1 MAKKKILIGDTE
13 KKVSFIFEQIEHMN
27 IPFTVDIEKMYVIQ
41 RSSEELLTKACD
53 EEYEF
58 FLTLVVQKRDFA
70 QVEAIIAQHASP
82 DERDEWQKK
91 AKKSRRKETLIIAN
105 WLVIYS
111 ILILTIE
118 VGKTIDGNIISY
130 IACFILWLGGTILT
144 VKNYIEYKRAK
155 GDKLLKQYTLLSI
168 IFGSS
173 CMIHAFISF
182 LTMIR

>member
-13 KKVSFIFEQIEHMN
+13 KQVSFIIEQIEHMN
-27 IPFTVDIEKMYVIQ
+27 IPYTVDIEKMYVIK

-58 FLTLVVQKRDFA
+58 FLTLVVQKRDIA

-82 DERDEWQKK
+82 NERDEWQKK
-91 AKKSRRKETLIIAN
+91 AGKSRRKEKFIFGI

-118 VGKTIDGNIISY
+118 VGKTIEGNIVSY
-130 IACFILWLGGTILT
+130 VACFILWIGGTILA

-155 GDKLLKQYTLLSI
+155 EDKLLKQYTLLSI

-182 LTMIR
+182 LTMSR

>member
-13 KKVSFIFEQIEHMN
+13 NKASFIFEQIEHMN
-27 IPFTVDIEKMYVIQ
+27 IPFTVDIEKMYVIK

-58 FLTLVVQKRDFA
+58 FLTFVVQKRDIVK
-70 QVEAIIAQHASP
+70 VEAIIAQHASP
-82 DERDEWQKK
+82 NERDEWQKK
-91 AKKSRRKETLIIAN
+91 AKKIKRKETFIFAI
-105 WLVIYS
+105 WIVIYS

-118 VGKTIDGNIISY
+118 VGKTIDGNSISY

-144 VKNYIEYKRAK
+144 VKNYREYKRAK
-155 GDKLLKQYTLLSI
+155 EEKLLKQYTLFSI

-173 CMIHAFISF
+173 CMIHAFSSF
-182 LTMIR
+182 LTMNR